1 MSAEKSAKDISACIR
16 APCAEENK
24 EDIHYAAAHTVAEN
38 NGRKEAGTNNCHQK
52 DKAEMFEREFFFGNE
67 HRNKDDQDV
76 NKYDTDDRCAY
87 EFIYRNNLQNRRN
100 KRNEDGDKEAHAHQS
115 L

>member
-38 NGRKEAGTNNCHQK
+38 NGRKEAGNNNCHQK
-52 DKAEMFEREFFFGNE
+52 DKAEMFEREFFFLLDMQLGGKWVGKVE
-67 HRNKDDQDV
+67 PSTLPVKMEIDWIRV
-76 NKYDTDDRCAY
+76 
-87 EFIYRNNLQNRRN
+87 YR
-100 KRNEDGDKEAHAHQS
+100 
-115 L
+115 